1 MMTSHDRSC
10 HQVVITSDTADR
22 RWQAALAAGM
32 MLLTVSLLRTAWLSD
47 DSYISFRVIDNI
59 LNGYGP
65 VWNIA
70 ERVQVYTHPLWLAL
84 CTVPVAV
91 TGEVYYTIII
101 LSLVLALTTAIIVVR
116 AVAGDKRQALVA
128 LALILSSKAYLDYS
142 SSGLENVLTHLL
154 LLGFVIEWWRAS
166 SAQQQLLRL
175 SLVGGACAFNRLDL
189 ILLVAPC
196 IATLAFKQ
204 RRAAVA
210 PILLG
215 FAPLAAWLLFSMFY
229 YGTPFPNTAYAKL
242 SSGLTTSIRFERGI
256 DYFLRTLIGDPVTLP
271 TIAIACAS
279 ILLSGSRRDWPL
291 AAGIGLYLM
300 YIVRVGGDFMM
311 GRFFTA
317 PFVVSVAVLA
327 RSTWLSRAR
336 VAAVSTAAILALG
349 LAAPWEPAL
358 LSGYGYAFADNWL
371 RGRRTQVPS
380 DNYFYHFHRK
390 IMDERR
396 NYYEFAG
403 LMKVGLSGT
412 LKHVWVDDGK
422 ALRQQGQQVV
432 VRAFI
437 GFEGYYAGPL
447 VHVIDP
453 HGLSDPLLARLPGG
467 DANSVIGHL
476 LRDIPEGYVETV
488 ATGTNRFRD
497 QDLAAYYEALK
508 NIITGPLWSAS
519 RLKIAAIFFAG
530 GYDQHLNQYLSRT
543 RSAHGPSQ

>member
-1 MMTSHDRSC
+1 M
-10 HQVVITSDTADR
+10 V
-22 RWQAALAAGM
+22 
-32 MLLTVSLLRTAWLSD
+32 LLTVSLLRTAWLSD
-47 DSYISFRVIDNI
+47 DAYISFRVTDNI

-70 ERVQVYTHPLWLAL
+70 ERVQVYTHPLWLAV
-84 CTVPVAV
+84 CTVAAAV

-101 LSLVLALTTAIIVVR
+101 LSLVLALATAIIVVR
-116 AVAGDKRQALVA
+116 AVASDKRQALVA

-166 SAQQQLLRL
+166 LAQQKLLRL
-175 SLVGGACAFNRLDL
+175 SLIGGACALNRLDL
-189 ILLVAPC
+189 ILLVAPG
-196 IATLAFKQ
+196 IAALAFKQ
-204 RRAAVA
+204 RRAAVR
-210 PILLG
+210 PVLFG
-215 FAPLAAWLLFSMFY
+215 FAPLAAWLLFSAFY

-242 SSGLTTSIRFERGI
+242 SSGLTTAIRFERGV

-271 TIAIACAS
+271 AIAIASAS
-279 ILLSGSRRDWPL
+279 ILVSGSRRDWPL
-291 AAGIGLYLM
+291 AAGIGLYLI

-317 PFVVSVAVLA
+317 PFVVSVAILA
-327 RSTWLSRAR
+327 RSPWLSKAR
-336 VAAVSTAAILALG
+336 VAAVSTVAILAVG

-380 DNYFYHFHRK
+380 DNYFYHFQRK
-390 IMDERR
+390 ITDERR
-396 NYYEFAG
+396 FYYEFAG

-412 LKHVWVDDGK
+412 LKHEWVDDGK
-422 ALRQQGQQVV
+422 ALRQAGRQVV
-432 VRAFI
+432 VRINI
-437 GFEGYYAGPL
+437 GLEGYYAGPL
-447 VHVIDP
+447 VHIIDP
-453 HGLSDPLLARLPGG
+453 RGLSDPLLARLPGG

-488 ATGTNRFRD
+488 ATGTNHFRD

-508 NIITGPLWSAS
+508 YIISGPLWSVS
-519 RLKIAAIFFAG
+519 RLKTAAIFFAG
-530 GYDQHLNQYLSRT
+530 GYDHYLNQTLNIT
-543 RSAHGPSQ
+543 RSAEGTSR